1 MDVSIIA
8 ALSSFIVSERVIK
21 AKATVLIILLGV
33 VAYDLSLIHL
43 PNNNAKDTNHD
54 PSSLRVYRGPALIA
68 IVIISVAFS
77 LRTWRRNGVAC
88 DELLFLPGTVYA
100 EKHGIMSPEDMTTST
115 VDDADAAAGKA
126 ILGNNGFIVHLDKDN
141 LHLPES
147 SCSEEDRIDEEES
160 VPMLR
165 LNNNDIE
172 DKTTTTTSCDSNN
185 STNSSRF
192 WCMSINQ
199 LRRRRSNHCNSPS
212 NLNSQNFNH
221 SRPRRQS
228 LTRYFAS
235 TNDDNNFAYAP
246 SGPSVA
252 SAALDLFLPVLFN
265 FHLFMMATKSTSD
278 NVDVPPQILPM
289 IFLSILIIRC
299 LFPFNARH
307 RFWKTLRYTILAP
320 YYTVT
325 FRDDLI
331 GDLLT
336 SMVRPLQ
343 DVSFAIFYYF
353 NCWWAI
359 FHPSKGDLKGIG
371 NQLQQNRFLNNVIFP
386 ICVIIPL
393 SCKFIQTLR
402 QAYCTQRRWPHLGN
416 AFKYLTASVVVYYA
430 MVNPEGTRSY
440 LWLFAFILAMLYQI
454 WWDIFIDWE
463 LLIVIPPNKTST
475 NSASPNDASL
485 DIKSL
490 PNGDKLSPLSNHT
503 DNSLEAHKNLNEE
516 DDADSDQSSFIWKL
530 MEHIPT
536 EFKLRPNRLFKSD
549 TYYWKL
555 LWINVFLRFAW
566 MVAFIPTHRLDEVGQ
581 INYTFSSDV
590 KAVGGFIIALAEI
603 VRRCCWGILKVE
615 LETIKM
621 TTTTNTEELSTLD
634 LSLTGLHNCFLK
646 VTKSTNQQLPSG
658 IDAPNQYVFLVEL
671 GIWIAADIA
680 ITYYFFFS

>member
-21 AKATVLIILLGV
+21 AKATVLIVLLGV
-33 VAYDLSLIHL
+33 VIYDLSLIHL
-43 PNNNAKDTNHD
+43 PDSKVHDTNHD

-88 DELLFLPGTVYA
+88 DELLFLPGTVHA
-100 EKHGIMSPEDMTTST
+100 EKHGIISPEDIMMTS
-115 VDDADAAAGKA
+115 VIDDADAAAGKA
-126 ILGNNGFIVHLDKDN
+126 VSGNNGFIVHLDKDKPQP
-141 LHLPES
+141 PETRL
-147 SCSEEDRIDEEES
+147 SEEDRIDEEES

-165 LNNNDIE
+165 LNNNAIE
-172 DKTTTTTSCDSNN
+172 DTTTATATATATTTTTSTATTTSCDRNDN
-185 STNSSRF
+185 TNSSRF

-199 LRRRRSNHCNSPS
+199 LRRRRSNHNNNNASSHP
-212 NLNSQNFNH
+212 NNQNYNNQ
-221 SRPRRQS
+221 STERRQS

-235 TNDDNNFAYAP
+235 TNDDQTFTYAP

-265 FHLFMMATKSTSD
+265 FHLFMMATKSTS
-278 NVDVPPQILPM
+278 NNTDVPPQILPM
-289 IFLSILIIRC
+289 IFLSILILRC
-299 LFPFNARH
+299 IFPFNARH

-336 SMVRPLQ
+336 SMVRPIQ
-343 DVSFAIFYYF
+343 DVCFAIFYYF
-353 NCWWAI
+353 NCWWTVLYY
-359 FHPSKGDLKGIG
+359 SKGDLKNIG
-371 NQLQQNRFLNNVIFP
+371 DQLQQSRFLNNVIFP
-386 ICVIIPL
+386 ICVVIPL

-402 QAYCTQRRWPHLGN
+402 QAYCTKRRWPHLGN
-416 AFKYLTASVVVYYA
+416 AFKYLTASIVVYYA

-440 LWLFAFILAMLYQI
+440 LWLFAFMLAMLYQI

-463 LLIVIPPNKTST
+463 LLIVIPPNNATPKNT
-475 NSASPNDASL
+475 DISL
-485 DIKSL
+485 D
-490 PNGDKLSPLSNHT
+490 
-503 DNSLEAHKNLNEE
+503 AHKNTDED
-516 DDADSDQSSFIWKL
+516 DDADANQNSLIWRL

-536 EFKLRPNRLFKSD
+536 EFKLRPQRLYKSD

-555 LWINVFLRFAW
+555 LWINILLRFAW
-566 MVAFIPTHRLDEVGQ
+566 MVAFIPTHRLDEGGK

-590 KAVGGFIIALAEI
+590 KAIGGFIIALAEI
-603 VRRCCWGILKVE
+603 IRRCCWSILKVE

-621 TTTTNTEELSTLD
+621 TTTNTAESSTLD

-646 VTKSTNQQLPSG
+646 RTTSTNQQQQLTSG
-658 IDAPNQYVFLVEL
+658 IDAPRKYLFLAEL
-671 GIWIAADIA
+671 GIWVAADIA